1 MKNPKGTS
9 PVERG
14 MFVER
19 RPPETEQGDLLN
31 NLAHGILII
40 FGRLGLVAVDQTG
53 KSGMDHGVIGFF

>member
-1 MKNPKGTS
+1 MKNPQGTAAI
-9 PVERG
+9 ERG

-19 RPPETEQGDLLN
+19 CPPEPEQRDLLN

-53 KSGMDHGVIGFF
+53 KRGMDHGVVGFF